1 MQEFIQMTHA
11 MEDRSV
17 QVCRNCGNVFR
28 VELLKN
34 GDEYN
39 DFGMRFCPYCGL
51 VTEEYAHLGK

>member
-1 MQEFIQMTHA
+1 MTHA

-17 QVCRNCGNVFR
+17 QVCRNCGNVFM

-51 VTEEYAHLGK
+51 VTEEYAHLSNK